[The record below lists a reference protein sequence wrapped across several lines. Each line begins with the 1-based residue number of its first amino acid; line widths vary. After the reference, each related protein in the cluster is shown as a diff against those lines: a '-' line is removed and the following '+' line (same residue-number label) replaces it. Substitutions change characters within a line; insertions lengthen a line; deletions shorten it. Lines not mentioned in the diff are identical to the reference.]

1 MSNEINVIIK
11 QPCKAPE
18 VKIID
23 NTLKAF
29 REIVGGDIELCMP
42 TGISEIGCYVN
53 ESGKLIGLCPN
64 LLIFDARGRWL
75 DTIVGNA
82 LFFGIDG
89 DTEVSLSDSQIN
101 EVLGW
106 INAHALAV
114 TN

>member
-53 ESGKLIGLCPN
+53 ESGKLIGLS
-64 LLIFDARGRWL
+64 
-75 DTIVGNA
+75 